1 MSIDHNFALIKFL
14 IMKQKTK
21 QKQYG
26 EEDFS
31 RVVEDAA
38 IILQR
43 KSDQVMN
50 IKQVDQYLGIS
61 EGAVHKRSQRNQ
73 LPFHKSANKLYFSRL
88 EVDNAILERDCLT
101 RML

>member
-1 MSIDHNFALIKFL
+1 
-14 IMKQKTK
+14 MKQKTK
-21 QKQYG
+21 QKQYD
-26 EEDFS
+26 EKDFS

-50 IKQVDQYLGIS
+50 IKQIAEYLGIS
-61 EGAVHKRSQRNQ
+61 EGAVYKRCQRGQ

-88 EVDNAILERDCLT
+88 EVDNAILGRDSLT
-101 RML
+101 RYL